1 MVKKIEQEITK
12 AFVNFS
18 KKDEIELENVRV
30 LILKKEGQLI
40 FHLRQK
46 NVETNKVEQKRPTN
60 LNEMIGFAYT
70 MLVEKPLYNSVK
82 SLFEKNNTN
91 EQQAYVILLLNK
103 EQVPMVDLYIGGVKT
118 KRLTIQELIN

>member
-1 MVKKIEQEITK
+1 MVQKIEQEITK

-30 LILKKEGQLI
+30 LILKKESKLI

-46 NVETNKVEQKRPTN
+46 NVGTNKVEQKRPTT
-60 LNEMIGFAYT
+60 LNEMIGFAYA

-82 SLFEKNNTN
+82 TLFEKNNTN

-103 EQVPMVDLYIGGVKT
+103 EQVPMVDLYIGGVKI
-118 KRLTIQELIN
+118 KKLTIQELIN

>member
-12 AFVNFS
+12 AFVKFS

-30 LILKKEGQLI
+30 LILKKESQLI

-103 EQVPMVDLYIGGVKT
+103 EQVPMVDLYVGGIKT

>member
-1 MVKKIEQEITK
+1 MVQKIEQEITK

-18 KKDEIELENVRV
+18 KKDTIELENVRV
-30 LILKKEGQLI
+30 LILKRESQLI
-40 FHLRQK
+40 FYLRQK
-46 NVETNKVEQKRPTN
+46 NKETGKIEDKRPTS

-70 MLVEKPLYNSVK
+70 LLVDKPLYNSVK
-82 SLFEKNNTN
+82 TLFEKNNTN

-103 EQVPMVDLYIGGVKT
+103 EQVPMVDLYVGGIKT